1 MNNKMLRKLTHI
13 EMLKS
18 FSFFR
23 IGAHFA
29 ND

>member
-1 MNNKMLRKLTHI
+1 MNNKMLRNISHI
-13 EMLKS
+13 DMPKS